1 MRIKLFGIGVLG
13 GAIISIASLQL
24 LIHGAHAAPIAQ
36 PADPG
41 AVRYSAA
48 GYDITRFSQD
58 QVTELAKDLTA
69 EERRILL
76 KAGTEPAFCGDLL
89 DNKLTGTY
97 TCKLCGLPL
106 FTSSTKFTSGT
117 GWPSFH
123 TPYDPDHINEVLDT
137 SLGMVRTEINC
148 ARCNG
153 HLGHVFND
161 GPKPTGL
168 RYCLNSASLNFTEDG
183 TDLPERSQPATKEIA
198 YFAGGCFWG
207 IEKRF
212 DDLLGVI
219 EATSGYMGGTLINPT
234 YRQVITGRTGH
245 AETVKIEF
253 DTARITYKE
262 LVTAFFK
269 LHDPTTGDRQGPDI
283 GTQYRPEVFTLN
295 DEQARIVRAHMV
307 EIAQSPR
314 LKGRPIATK
323 VTPVDKAGEF
333 YEAEAYHQDYHARNG
348 GTCWLPELD

>member
-1 MRIKLFGIGVLG
+1 MRIKLFGIGVIG
-13 GAIISIASLQL
+13 GVIVSLSALQL
-24 LIHGAHAAPIAQ
+24 LTNGAHAAPNT
-36 PADPG
+36 PSDPG
-41 AVRYSAA
+41 AVRYSDA
-48 GYDITRFSQD
+48 GYDITRLSQD
-58 QVTELAKDLTA
+58 KIAELAKDLTD
-69 EERRILL
+69 EERRVLL

-106 FTSSTKFTSGT
+106 FSSKSKFNSGT

-123 TPYDPDHINEVLDT
+123 TPYDPHHINEVLDT
-137 SLGMVRTEINC
+137 SHGMVRTEINC

-153 HLGHVFND
+153 HLGHVFKD
-161 GPKPTGL
+161 GPQPTGL
-168 RYCLNSASLNFTEDG
+168 RYCLNSASLDFTEDG
-183 TDLPERSQPATKEIA
+183 TDLPERSQPVAKDTA

-212 DDLLGVI
+212 DDLPGVI
-219 EATSGYMGGTLINPT
+219 EATSGYMGGTTTNPT
-234 YRQVITGRTGH
+234 YRQVLTGETGH

-253 DTARITYKE
+253 DPARISYKE

-283 GTQYRPEVFTLN
+283 GTQYRPVVFTTS

-323 VTPVDKAGEF
+323 VIPVDDAGDF